1 MRIIIVGAGAV
12 GSYLAERL
20 SSGGEDVVVIEDDE
34 RRAAELQDSIDA
46 LVLHGNGASTALL
59 EEAGVEKADLL
70 IAVSD
75 SDGANVLACFT
86 ARDLGAKTTIARI
99 EDPEIREG
107 ADRLGVDV
115 VIDPSAT
122 AAEELAGIVSSGAAS
137 ELVQFADGQL
147 VMVGGNVTPNAP
159 ITGQSLAQ
167 MRMRSAEWGWVV
179 AALVRDGRTIVAHG
193 DTVVRPGD
201 HALLMTTSDRV
212 EDAVRLLGLRKKNLD
227 RAIIM
232 GGTRLAELTAHVLST
247 LGMSVVIVDE
257 DAERCA
263 RFASHHPSTLI
274 ICGDPTDP
282 DVLAELTAHV
292 LSTLGMSV
300 VIVDEDAERCA
311 RFASHHPS
319 TLIICGD
326 PTDPDVLAE
335 LDPTSRDVAMAL
347 TGWDEVNVLGC
358 LVAKAQGAGMVISRF
373 NRISYVQLL
382 AGVGIDAAISSR
394 LMAASAILRF
404 VRRGQVE
411 QVATFSDTD
420 AEAIEIEV
428 EKGSRAED
436 KTLLDLALPV
446 GVIVGG
452 ISRNGTTF
460 VPDGST
466 VIRSGDHIIFFAL
479 PRDIEESSA
488 LFSA

>member
-282 DVLAELTAHV
+282 DVLAEL
-292 LSTLGMSV
+292 
-300 VIVDEDAERCA
+300 
-311 RFASHHPS
+311 
-319 TLIICGD
+319 
-326 PTDPDVLAE
+326 
-335 LDPTSRDVAMAL
+335 DPTSRDVAMAL